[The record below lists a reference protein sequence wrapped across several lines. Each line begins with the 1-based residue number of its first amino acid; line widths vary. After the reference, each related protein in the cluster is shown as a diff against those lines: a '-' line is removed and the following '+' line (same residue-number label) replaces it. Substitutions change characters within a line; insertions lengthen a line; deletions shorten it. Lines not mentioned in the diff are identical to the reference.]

1 MMPLFEKMILQFQSA
16 NIEEFRLFAEK
27 VKAAGGTHVAVS
39 QVPKSFW
46 MWEADFSN
54 PYHNWSMRQCQLFK
68 LVVPE
73 GLKKYLPVDHAALC
87 FKLVIERCAVL
98 EKLGLKGALFSNEP
112 FWLPE
117 AVFQD
122 HPAWRGPR
130 IDHPRR
136 STVPVY
142 SPCIDNPEVLE
153 MYSYAMETIVRA
165 TNIDYVSFK
174 SNDAGGGI
182 CWSTGL
188 YPGPNGPASCKN
200 RSMGDRI
207 TGFLNALSG
216 GAKAGGREI
225 TVNFDSNLGFKE
237 PEFQVDMVWPRLQ
250 KNQTA
255 NGKNQDGK
263 TPVAVVPPAD
273 RALNPVLRVPLIMHF
288 ARALE
293 AAAASGKPV
302 AIINMP
308 SSDLG
313 ECWIYLS
320 LFSKNPA
327 RGYADTVSLVKKTAE
342 TLEPA
347 PGAADALVDSFR
359 DIEDVFTAI
368 QALGLNMLEY
378 GPLHQRWINR
388 PFVPFPD
395 ELPAEYRDYY
405 RKYQFQAQGEEH
417 AKDLMDIQGIE
428 AIRGFSGVFLATHA
442 VRRARQGIEK
452 ARGHLAAVS
461 EQSPNGNI
469 REKINL
475 TGERLAVLDHF
486 LRCITNA
493 AEFQEILD
501 RTDFERTPQT
511 DCRWPTRN
519 DRRIEHMQNIMR
531 DEIDNVNE
539 LADLIDGRVKLFL
552 AAEEE
557 SRFED
562 IFTYGPDLANQL
574 RLKARIMLEHL
585 SDLNRL
591 YETNNI

>member
-1 MMPLFEKMILQFQSA
+1 MPFFEKMILQFQSTDM
-16 NIEEFRLFAEK
+16 EEFRLFAERAK
-27 VKAAGGTHVAVS
+27 NAGGTHVAVS

-46 MWEADFSN
+46 MWEGDFSN

-73 GLKKYLPVDHAALC
+73 GLKKYLPLDHAALC
-87 FKLVIERCAVL
+87 FKLVTERCAIL

-117 AVFQD
+117 SVFQD

-153 MYSYAMETIVRA
+153 MYSYAMETIVRS
-165 TNIDYVSFK
+165 TNIDYIGFK

-207 TGFLNALSG
+207 TGFLNALSE

-237 PEFQVDMVWPRLQ
+237 PEFQVDMVWPRLRE
-250 KNQTA
+250 NQIA
-255 NGKNQDGK
+255 NGKNQGGQI
-263 TPVAVVPPAD
+263 PVALIPPMD
-273 RALNPVLRVPLIMHF
+273 RVLNPVLRVPVIMRF
-288 ARALE
+288 ARALD
-293 AAAASGKPV
+293 AAAASGKLM

-308 SSDLG
+308 SSDM
-313 ECWIYLS
+313 EESWIYLS

-327 RGYADTVSLVKKTAE
+327 KGYADTVSLIKKAAE
-342 TLEPA
+342 ILEPA
-347 PGAADALVDSFR
+347 AGAADALVDSFQ
-359 DIEDVFTAI
+359 DIEDVLTAI
-368 QALGLNMLEY
+368 NALGLNMLEY
-378 GPLHQRWINR
+378 GTLHQRWINR

-395 ELPAEYRDYY
+395 ELPGEHRDYY

-428 AIRGFSGVFLATHA
+428 AIRGFSGVFLATQA
-442 VRRARQGIEK
+442 LRRARQGLAK
-452 ARGHLAAVS
+452 AREHLAAAS
-461 EQSPNGNI
+461 EQSPGGGI
-469 REKINL
+469 GEKINL

-493 AEFQEILD
+493 AEFQEIID
-501 RTDFERTPQT
+501 RTDFERAPGTG
-511 DCRWPTRN
+511 CRWPTRN
-519 DRRIEHMQNIMR
+519 DSRIEQMQNIMR
-531 DEIDNVNE
+531 DEIDNANE
-539 LADLIDGRVKLFL
+539 LAALIEGRVTLFL

-562 IFTYGPDLANQL
+562 IFTYGPDLAKQL
-574 RLKARIMLEHL
+574 RLKARIMLDHL
-585 SDLNRL
+585 RDLNRL